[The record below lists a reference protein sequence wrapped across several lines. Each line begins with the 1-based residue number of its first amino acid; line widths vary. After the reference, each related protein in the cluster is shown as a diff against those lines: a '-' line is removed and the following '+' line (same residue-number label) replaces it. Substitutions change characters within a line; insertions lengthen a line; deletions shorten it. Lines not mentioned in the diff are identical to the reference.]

1 MARSIISS
9 TVDLLYDFLSDSL
22 EKTKTVTGPK
32 LLSRLL
38 TASHTRYPLCVESAC
53 QVPSGDAASTM
64 PSLRKEQ
71 RKSGP
76 SLPCLPITN
85 DGRASPAVFSNFTQ
99 LLVTAGKAS
108 SRSRNSLSL
117 RVSRLLQATKKD
129 FPYRSPLS
137 AK

>member
-1 MARSIISS
+1 MVRSIISS
-9 TVDLLYDFLSDSL
+9 TIDLLYDSLSDSL
-22 EKTKTVTGPK
+22 EKTKTVTGLK

-38 TASHTRYPLCVESAC
+38 IASHTRYPLCAESAC
-53 QVPSGDAASTM
+53 QVLSGDAVSTM
-64 PSLRKEQ
+64 PSRRREP
-71 RKSGP
+71 RKSAP

-117 RVSRLLQATKKD
+117 PVSRLLRATKKD
-129 FPYRSPLS
+129 FPYRSPL
-137 AK
+137 